1 MKSTLLT
8 AAAILA
14 AGSISAFAIPNVGR
28 LNATASTSVDVR
40 EDDGL
45 NIGVDEASELYSPS
59 DLQALEQM
67 DEYYRATNYAD
78 TENDALVWN
87 ASTNSKPK
95 PLKKKTEKSTAKE
108 KSVAK
113 SEEKKPAKKTEE
125 RAHHVVI
132 NISTK
137 SQTMI
142 VTVNNEPR
150 YSWKVTTGMKTLG
163 PTPKGTFTPFEMNKN
178 YFSRRFQV
186 ILPYGIK
193 FQGGNLIH
201 AASRGGM
208 YWLGKPHSHG
218 CVRLAPANAARLFA
232 LVHQAGMK
240 NTRVIVH

>member
-1 MKSTLLT
+1 MKSALLT
-8 AAAILA
+8 AATIIA
-14 AGSISAFAIPNVGR
+14 ASSFRAAAIPHVSR
-28 LNATASTSVDVR
+28 LNATASTSINVR

-45 NIGVDEASELYSPS
+45 NIGADEALELNTLT
-59 DLQALEQM
+59 DLQHLQEM
-67 DEYYRATNYAD
+67 DAYYRATDYSDAGNG
-78 TENDALVWN
+78 ALVRT
-87 ASTNSKPK
+87 ASTRSQPH
-95 PLKKKTEKSTAKE
+95 TSQ
-108 KSVAK
+108 
-113 SEEKKPAKKTEE
+113 EKKSAKTPEE
-125 RAHHVVI
+125 RAHHVLI

-150 YSWKVTTGMKTLG
+150 YAWKVTTGMKTLG

-178 YFSRRFQV
+178 YFSRRFGV

-201 AASRGGM
+201 AASQGGM

-218 CVRLAPANAARLFA
+218 CVRLAPVNAARLFV
-232 LVHQAGMK
+232 LVRQAGMK